1 MEKQAIIIGAGI
13 TGLSAAWK
21 LAEAG
26 YQVKVME
33 KNDYTGG
40 MSSTFTYKNHQL
52 DYGPH
57 KIFTVM
63 DHIMQEILN
72 LFNPNEL
79 LSIEKKSHIRL
90 RGKYLSYPV
99 SMKDVFTSIG
109 IGTGLSCGTGY
120 AGSKIKAI
128 LAPREDISYEDWVV
142 NRFGKPIYEL
152 VLGPYARK
160 IWGNPQELSKDLAE
174 TRIAM
179 PNLMEMVKQML
190 WGKKKDSPIINAEHF
205 YYPLRG
211 FIEISR
217 KMTERIRKNGGEIH
231 LGKTLASLN
240 TDMNYHISSV
250 TFADNSTCSLH
261 TNDVVVSTVP
271 LAELI
276 AALGTQ
282 VNNDVRKAVLE
293 LKTRSLILLYIVF
306 NQDRITDD
314 NWLFFPENIYR
325 FNRVFE
331 QKGFN
336 LHMIPTHK
344 TVLCLEITCNPD
356 DSLWS
361 ASDEEVYLAC
371 EAGLRKAGLPDEE
384 IEEYFTRRL
393 PDAYPI
399 YDLYYKENL
408 NQVMNFLDTIPNLY
422 SIGRQGCFSYAGMA
436 DCMDM
441 GMTTAGFISNNRQRE
456 EWKQLRQGFYE
467 YVVVD

>member
-1 MEKQAIIIGAGI
+1 MGKQAIIIGAGI

-33 KNDYTGG
+33 KNDYIGG
-40 MSSTFTYKNHQL
+40 MSSTFTYKNYQL

-72 LFNPNEL
+72 LFPAEL
-79 LSIEKKSHIRL
+79 LSIKKRSHIRL

-109 IGTGLSCGTGY
+109 IGTGISCGAGY
-120 AGSKIKAI
+120 ASSKIKAI
-128 LAPREDISYEDWVV
+128 LVPSEDISYEDWVV
-142 NRFGKPIYEL
+142 NRFGKPTYEL

-160 IWGNPQELSKDLAE
+160 IWGNPRELSKDLAE

-179 PNLMEMVKQML
+179 PTLMEMVKQML
-190 WGKKKDSPIINAEHF
+190 LGKKKDSPTINAEHF
-205 YYPLRG
+205 YYPLQG

-217 KMTERIRKNGGEIH
+217 KMTNRIREHGGEIQ
-231 LGKTLASLN
+231 LGKTLASLS
-240 TDMNYHISSV
+240 TDTNYQISSI
-250 TFADNSTCSLH
+250 TFADNSTCNLY
-261 TNDVVVSTVP
+261 TDDVVVSTVP
-271 LAELI
+271 LSELI

-282 VNNDVRKAVLE
+282 VNDNIRKAVLE
-293 LKTRSLILLYIVF
+293 LKTRPLILLYIVF
-306 NQDRITDD
+306 NRERITND
-314 NWLFFPENIYR
+314 NWLFFPEGIYR

-336 LHMIPTHK
+336 LSMIPTDK
-344 TVLCLEITCNPD
+344 TVLCLEITCDRD
-356 DSLWS
+356 DPLWS
-361 ASDEEVYLAC
+361 AGDEEVYLAC
-371 EAGLRKAGLPDEE
+371 EDGLREAGLLDEE

-393 PDAYPI
+393 LDAYPI
-399 YDLYYKENL
+399 YDLHYKENL
-408 NQVMNFLDTIPNLY
+408 SQVMDFLDTIPNLY

-441 GMTTAGFISNNRQRE
+441 GLTTACFINNNRQRE
-456 EWKQLRQGFYE
+456 EWKQMRQRFYE
-467 YVVVD
+467 YVVID